1 MTPECIL
8 TQLRASGATLV
19 DIFLQVMKALT
30 TGKASL
36 MDNVIPHINDMLDKL
51 LAHPAMNLT
60 MLKWAHS
67 IAKKTYTSEV

>member
-19 DIFLQVMKALT
+19 DIFLQVMEALT

-36 MDNVIPHINDMLDKL
+36 MDNVIPHINDNAAVYFLLMEAKQLD
-51 LAHPAMNLT
+51 
-60 MLKWAHS
+60 
-67 IAKKTYTSEV
+67 I